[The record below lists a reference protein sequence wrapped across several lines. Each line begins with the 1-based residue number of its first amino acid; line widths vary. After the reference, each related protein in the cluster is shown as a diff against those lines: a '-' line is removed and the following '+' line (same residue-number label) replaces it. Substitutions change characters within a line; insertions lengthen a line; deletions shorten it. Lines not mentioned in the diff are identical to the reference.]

1 MRKLRLGYAGV
12 ALLLLLTE
20 VAIALWVHDRFVRPY
35 LGDVLVV
42 ILLHA
47 AGRTLRPRGWRWLP
61 LPVFLLAAAVETGQ
75 YFHLLTLLGLGDNR
89 FARVLFGTSFSWGDL
104 LCYAAGCLLCAGAD
118 AIVRRVLPAG
128 RPADPP
134 AG

>member
-1 MRKLRLGYAGV
+1 M
-12 ALLLLLTE
+12 
-20 VAIALWVHDRFVRPY
+20 AIALWVHDRFVRPY

-47 AGRTLRPRGWRWLP
+47 TGRTLRPRGWRWLP
-61 LPVFLLAAAVETGQ
+61 LPVFLLAAAVEAGQ

-104 LCYAAGCLLCAGAD
+104 LCYAAGCLLCAGRRRHRQAGSPCRQTGRSPCRVIS
-118 AIVRRVLPAG
+118 IVSPFW
-128 RPADPP
+128 
-134 AG
+134 